1 MISVNLVKFG
11 QWEANNEIDK
21 FSDWLYNFSF
31 TEMLFLSLMLIQN
44 EIKLKFIFISAF
56 PSSLLQD
63 DT

>member
-1 MISVNLVKFG
+1 MKLISFLTDF
-11 QWEANNEIDK
+11 II
-21 FSDWLYNFSF
+21 YNFNF